1 MEQKHREYDDALI
14 DYSEQQLHYISLDIE
29 EELNNI
35 EKLVDNESSKIL
47 LLWVRDSINRVLD
60 NYKP

>member
-1 MEQKHREYDDALI
+1 MDNKHQEYDDALQ
-14 DYSEQQLHYISLDIE
+14 DFAEQQLNYVFRDIE
-29 EELNNI
+29 EELDNI
-35 EKLVDNESSKIL
+35 EKLVDTESSKIL